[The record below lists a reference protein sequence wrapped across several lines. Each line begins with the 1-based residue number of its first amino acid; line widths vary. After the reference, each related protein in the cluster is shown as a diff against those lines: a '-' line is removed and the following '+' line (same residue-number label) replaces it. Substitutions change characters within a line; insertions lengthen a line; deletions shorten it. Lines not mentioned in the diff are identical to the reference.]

1 MKLTSIKYIY
11 RIVGVIIC
19 LFLYSVHAVE
29 EGSLSVITDPEGIEV
44 WLGDKYLGDSP
55 IENRKWRTGR
65 YVIKLIDPIQ
75 QVSTTEE
82 VFIQKGKTT
91 IIEKSLK
98 RKFGT
103 LKVKSD
109 PEGADVTIS
118 ASLGKTPLTNNFMN
132 PGKYIIEISHNKKYY
147 EPIFEEITIPQ
158 GKTVELT
165 NTLIKKSP
173 FDTKALIRILL
184 GAGAIAGFAWGI
196 YEQGVHKEER
206 VKKFYFEKEPDS
218 KDKMEEA
225 DGKSDKAKIRR
236 NCGIAIGVACVIA
249 FEIVAFF

>member
-1 MKLTSIKYIY
+1 MNLISIKYIY
-11 RIVGVIIC
+11 RCVGVIFC
-19 LFLYSVHAVE
+19 LFLYSTYAVE

-65 YVIKLIDPIQ
+65 FIIKLIDPIQ

-82 VFIQKGKTT
+82 IFIQEGKTT
-91 IIEKSLK
+91 VLEKSLK

-132 PGKYIIEISHNKKYY
+132 PGKYTIEISHNKKFY
-147 EPIFEEITIPQ
+147 EPIFEDITIPQ

-184 GAGAIAGFAWGI
+184 GTGAIAGFAWSI
-196 YEQGVHKEER
+196 YEQGNHKEE
-206 VKKFYFEKEPDS
+206 KIKAWYFEKEVKNNK
-218 KDKMEEA
+218 KDEA
-225 DGKSDKAKIRR
+225 NEKSNKAGIRR
-236 NCGIAIGVACVIA
+236 NCGILIGVVCVIA
-249 FEIVAFF
+249 FEIIAFF

>member
-1 MKLTSIKYIY
+1 MNCISIKYIY
-11 RIVGVIIC
+11 RCVGVVIC
-19 LFLYSVHAVE
+19 LLLYSAYAVE

-65 YVIKLIDPIQ
+65 YLIKLIDPIQ

-82 VFIQKGKTT
+82 VFIQECKTT

-103 LKVKSD
+103 LKVKSE
-109 PEGADVTIS
+109 PEGANVTIS

-132 PGKYIIEISHNKKYY
+132 PGKYTIEISHNKKFY

-184 GAGAIAGFAWGI
+184 GACAIAGSAWSI
-196 YEQGVHKEER
+196 YEQGNHKQEK
-206 VKKFYFEKEPDS
+206 VKAWYFEKDKENAK
-218 KDKMEEA
+218 KDEA
-225 DGKSDKAKIRR
+225 NKKSNEAEVRR
-236 NCGIAIGVACVIA
+236 NCGIVIGVVCVIA